1 MLNCLKFFLK
11 LPEGSHHFFF
21 NGQADCKRLPPVSIF
36 LLVKLPKTTTDGAA
50 SKNSNEIHLKLDNC
64 QLHRT
69 LVNTS
74 GLLATWL
81 EFWAISLSFLGI

>member
-1 MLNCLKFFLK
+1 M
-11 LPEGSHHFFF
+11 
-21 NGQADCKRLPPVSIF
+21 
-36 LLVKLPKTTTDGAA
+36 KLPKTTTDGAA

-81 EFWAISLSFLGI
+81 EFWAIRLSFFSGRGVYSSPKLSFL